1 MESDD
6 QVNEHAVRAPL
17 FAVPGPTAEL
27 AEVWL
32 GSLGYNRAAPA
43 DVLIALLDLGHTGL
57 LHRTDLPPG
66 VLDAA
71 VDHPDRRVWGPA
83 AEHGRLSPG
92 QWDRLLAAT
101 AGRPGH
107 VLVRE
112 LAADAARH
120 RGDGNGPAAGAEPP
134 ATPAGIAE
142 LADAVPD
149 IGPDDRTS
157 TLPWVAALHHDPDA
171 MRQLAASPKTWI
183 RRSVAR
189 ARRLPRD
196 VVEPLARDE
205 DFAVRLFLT
214 ESCDDAPA
222 ELLLGIWEEG
232 WTGSL
237 SFPGRPRN
245 HPGFPRDGLL
255 RFLDDPRPHMRRLAL
270 DDPAS
275 TAADAERLA
284 RDPDPMV
291 RREAAHDP
299 RLSPATV
306 AALAADDVSYLNS
319 FAHRHPALP
328 PALLAAALQ
337 DPFTA
342 EDAALNP
349 SLPVAVMH
357 RMIAAAAASARTAD
371 TR

>member
-1 MESDD
+1 METDD
-6 QVNEHAVRAPL
+6 HPDDDAVWAPL
-17 FAVPGPTAEL
+17 FAPPGPGAEL
-27 AEVWL
+27 VEIWL
-32 GSLGYNRAAPA
+32 DCLVFNEAAPT
-43 DVLIALLDLGHTGL
+43 DVHLALLDAGHTGL
-57 LHRTDLPPG
+57 L
-66 VLDAA
+66 
-71 VDHPDRRVWGPA
+71 RRSN
-83 AEHGRLSPG
+83 LSPAR
-92 QWDRLLAAT
+92 WDRLLAAT
-101 AGRPGH
+101 AGRADH
-107 VLVRE
+107 EQLRK
-112 LAADAARH
+112 AADAARE
-120 RGDGNGPAAGAEPP
+120 GEPAPEPGRSPDSEPP
-134 ATPAGIAE
+134 ATPEGIAE

-149 IGPDDRTS
+149 IDPSDRTYA
-157 TLPWVAALHHDPDA
+157 LPWVAALHHDPAA
-171 MRQLAASPKTWI
+171 MRQLAASPKAWV

-189 ARRLPRD
+189 AGRLPPD
-196 VVEPLARDE
+196 VVELLAQDE

-222 ELLLGIWEEG
+222 ELLLGLWEEG
-232 WTGSL
+232 WTGSF
-237 SFPGRPRN
+237 SFPGRPLN
-245 HPGFPRDGLL
+245 HPHFPRDGLL

-328 PALLAAALQ
+328 PALLAAALR

-342 EDAALNP
+342 EDAAVNP

-357 RMIAAAAASARTAD
+357 RMIAAAASARTAD
-371 TR
+371 AR